1 MSRPLP
7 TALKALQRQLGAVRD
22 DATRN
27 RLLGAIAYVRALY
40 GLPGGP
46 MIQENGDMKRRRLFT
61 RQRHRLY
68 PQSTLFPNAKPE
80 GGVDAD

>member
-1 MSRPLP
+1 
-7 TALKALQRQLGAVRD
+7 
-22 DATRN
+22 
-27 RLLGAIAYVRALY
+27 
-40 GLPGGP
+40 